1 MAKRTKKVE
10 LCCPKFEPKTYE
22 SKEIAWKGKLF
33 VEDDIKALMHI
44 PINMG
49 SVIAK
54 MSKQIGEAGAA
65 VAGEDFLMLSSE
77 ESPWKS
83 EQYIPVTGE
92 VKGMKNVK
100 LSGDYLTKVFEGNYK
115 EAKNWYREM
124 QIYVKSK
131 GKEVKKFYFYYTTCP
146 KCAKAYGKNYVVL
159 FAQV

>member
-1 MAKRTKKVE
+1 MTKKTE
-10 LCCPKFEPKTYE
+10 LCCPKFDPKTYDE
-22 SKEIAWKGKLF
+22 KEISWKSKLF
-33 VEDDIKALMHI
+33 VEDDVKALMHI

-49 SVIAK
+49 SVITR
-54 MSKQIGEAGAA
+54 MSKQIDDAGAA
-65 VAGEDFLMLSSE
+65 VPTEDHLMLSSE

-83 EQYIPVTGE
+83 EQYIAVTSE
-92 VKGMKNVK
+92 VEGMKNVK

-124 QIYVKSK
+124 QNYVKGK
-131 GKEVKKFYFYYTTCP
+131 GKEVKKLYFYYTTCP